1 MRGVVSTGRTAATAA
16 LLALAL
22 GAGAAGAQVPGTLQ
36 EFGAPVYPAYE
47 GWYENPDGSI
57 TLLAGYF
64 NANTAEIVD
73 VPVGESNYIEPGPAD
88 QGQPTRFAPGRSWG
102 VFTMRIPGDDPDRR
116 VIWHVTANGETVSIP
131 MHLDPQ
137 WIIEP
142 FEDAANGNKPPVVR
156 FAPAGEEFTGPPIG
170 IGRELTA
177 TVGAPLEL
185 AVWTSDEKPT
195 DNLVAASR
203 RPRPALILRWHVVRG
218 PGEVEF
224 SAPVQEF
231 ADSSDQNP
239 ATTATFAAAGDY
251 VLRVE
256 ALDETGVGGS
266 GFQCCWTSALVAV
279 RVSDQES
286 AP

>member
-1 MRGVVSTGRTAATAA
+1 MRAEGSAGWMTALGA

-22 GAGAAGAQVPGTLQ
+22 GAGTAGAQVPATLQ

-64 NANTAEIVD
+64 NANTKQIVD
-73 VPVGESNYIEPGPAD
+73 LPVGENNYIEPGSPD
-88 QGQPTRFAPGRSWG
+88 QGQPTRFTPGRSWG
-102 VFTMRIPGDDPDRR
+102 VFTIRIPDDARDKR
-116 VIWHVTANGETVSIP
+116 VTWHLTANDETVSIP

-137 WIIEP
+137 WVIEP

-156 FAPAGEEFTGPPIG
+156 FEPEGEPLSGPPVG
-170 IGRELTA
+170 IARELSTA
-177 TVGAPLEL
+177 VGTPLDL

-203 RPRPALILRWHVVRG
+203 RPRPALILRWHVMRG
-218 PGEVEF
+218 PAEVEF

-231 ADSSDQNP
+231 KESSDQNP
-239 ATTATFAAAGDY
+239 KTTATFAAAGDY
-251 VLRVE
+251 LLRVE
-256 ALDETGVGGS
+256 ALDETGEGGS
-266 GFQCCWTSALVAV
+266 GFQCCWTSALVTV
-279 RVSDQES
+279 RVAE
-286 AP
+286 

>member
-1 MRGVVSTGRTAATAA
+1 MRGEVSTGWTAAAGA

-22 GAGAAGAQVPGTLQ
+22 GAGAAAGQVPGTLQ

-64 NANTAEIVD
+64 NANTEEIVD
-73 VPVGESNYIEPGPAD
+73 VPVGESNYIEPGPPD
-88 QGQPTRFAPGRSWG
+88 RGQPTRFTPGRSWG
-102 VFTMRIPGDDPDRR
+102 VFTIRIPGDDPGRR

-156 FAPAGEEFTGPPIG
+156 FAPDGRELAGPPIG
-170 IGRELTA
+170 IAREVTA
-177 TVGAPLEL
+177 SVGAPLEL

-203 RPRPALILRWHVVRG
+203 RPRPALILRWHVLRG
-218 PGEVEF
+218 PGEVDF

-239 ATTATFAAAGDY
+239 TTTATFDTAGDY
-251 VLRVE
+251 VLRAE

-279 RVSDQES
+279 RVSE
-286 AP
+286 

>member
-1 MRGVVSTGRTAATAA
+1 MRGEVSTGWTAVAGA
-16 LLALAL
+16 LLTLAL
-22 GAGAAGAQVPGTLQ
+22 GAGAAAGQVPGTLQ
-36 EFGAPVYPAYE
+36 QFGAPVYPAYE

-64 NANTAEIVD
+64 NANTEEIVD
-73 VPVGESNYIEPGPAD
+73 VPIGESNYVEPGPPD
-88 QGQPTRFAPGRSWG
+88 QGQPTRFTPGRSWG
-102 VFTMRIPGDDPDRR
+102 VFTIRIPGDDPGRR
-116 VIWHVTANGETVSIP
+116 LVWHVTANGETVSIP

-137 WIIEP
+137 WVIEP

-156 FAPAGEEFTGPPIG
+156 FAPDGKEFTGPPIG
-170 IGRELTA
+170 IARELTA

-203 RPRPALILRWHVVRG
+203 RPRPALILRWHVLRG
-218 PGEVEF
+218 PGDVDF

-239 ATTATFAAAGDY
+239 TTTATFDTAGDY
-251 VLRVE
+251 VLRAE

-279 RVSDQES
+279 HVSE
-286 AP
+286 

>member
-1 MRGVVSTGRTAATAA
+1 MRGDGSAGGTAAIGA
-16 LLALAL
+16 LLGLAL
-22 GAGAAGAQVPGTLQ
+22 GAGAAAAQPPGTLQ
-36 EFGAPVYPAYE
+36 QFGAPVYPAYE
-47 GWYENPDGSI
+47 GWYENPDGSV
-57 TLLAGYF
+57 TLLVGYF
-64 NANTAEIVD
+64 NANTEEVVD
-73 VPVGESNYIEPGPAD
+73 VPVGEHNYVEPGPPD

-102 VFTMRIPGDDPDRR
+102 VFTIRIPGGDPDRR
-116 VIWHVTANGETVSIP
+116 VIWSLTANGETTSVP

-142 FEDAANGNKPPVVR
+142 LVDAANGNRPPVVR
-156 FAPAGEEFTGPPIG
+156 FAPDGEEFSGPPIG
-170 IGRELTA
+170 VARELTA
-177 TVGAPLEL
+177 AVGAPLEL

-195 DNLVAASR
+195 DNLEAASR
-203 RPRPALILRWHVVRG
+203 RPRPALILRWHVARG
-218 PGEVEF
+218 PGAVEF

-239 ATTATFAAAGDY
+239 ATTAVFDAPGDY

-279 RVSDQES
+279 RVSE
-286 AP
+286 

>member
-1 MRGVVSTGRTAATAA
+1 MRGDGSAGGTAAIGA
-16 LLALAL
+16 LLGLAL
-22 GAGAAGAQVPGTLQ
+22 GAGAAAAQPPGTLQ
-36 EFGAPVYPAYE
+36 QFGAPVYPAYE
-47 GWYENPDGSI
+47 GWYENPDGSV

-64 NANTAEIVD
+64 NANTEEVVD
-73 VPVGESNYIEPGPAD
+73 VPVGENNHVEPGPPD

-102 VFTMRIPGDDPDRR
+102 VFTIRIPGGDPDRR
-116 VIWHVTANGETVSIP
+116 VIWRLTANGETTSVP

-142 FEDAANGNKPPVVR
+142 FVDAANGNRPPVVR
-156 FAPAGEEFTGPPIG
+156 FAPDGEEFSGPPIG
-170 IGRELTA
+170 VARELTA
-177 TVGAPLEL
+177 AVGTPLEL

-195 DNLVAASR
+195 DNLEAASR
-203 RPRPALILRWHVVRG
+203 RPRPALILRWHVARG
-218 PGEVEF
+218 PGAVEF

-239 ATTATFAAAGDY
+239 ATTAVFDTPGDY

-279 RVSDQES
+279 RVSE
-286 AP
+286 

>member
-1 MRGVVSTGRTAATAA
+1 MWGHGSGASLTALGVA
-16 LLALAL
+16 LVLAL

-73 VPVGESNYIEPGPAD
+73 VPVGSDNYLEPGPSD
-88 QGQPTRFAPGRSWG
+88 QGQPTHFVPGRAWG
-102 VFTMRIPGDDPDRR
+102 VFTIRIPGDSSDRR
-116 VIWHVTANGETVSIP
+116 VVWHLTANGETVSIP

-156 FAPAGEEFTGPPIG
+156 FARDGEGFSGPPIG
-170 IGRELTA
+170 IACELA
-177 TVGAPLEL
+177 VTVGTPLDL
-185 AVWTSDEKPT
+185 SVWTSDEKPT

-203 RPRPALILRWHVVRG
+203 RPRPALILRWHVLRG

-224 SAPVQEF
+224 SAPLQEF

-239 ATTATFAAAGDY
+239 TTTATFSAAGDY
-251 VLRVE
+251 VLRAE
-256 ALDETGVGGS
+256 ALDETGEGGS

-279 RVSDQES
+279 SVAE
-286 AP
+286 P

>member
-1 MRGVVSTGRTAATAA
+1 MRGDGAAG
-16 LLALAL
+16 LASAFGAVLVLAL
-22 GAGAAGAQVPGTLQ
+22 GAGTAGAQVPGTLQ

-64 NANTAEIVD
+64 NANTEEIVD
-73 VPVGESNYIEPGPAD
+73 VPVGGSNYIEPGPAD
-88 QGQPTRFAPGRSWG
+88 QGQPTRFAPGRAWG
-102 VFTMRIPGDDPDRR
+102 VFTIRIPGDDRDHRA
-116 VIWHVTANGETVSIP
+116 IWHLTANGETVSIP

-142 FEDAANGNKPPVVR
+142 FEDAANGNRPPVIR
-156 FAPAGEEFTGPPIG
+156 LAPDGEGFIGPPLG
-170 IGRELTA
+170 IAWELTA
-177 TVGAPLEL
+177 TAGTPLDL

-195 DNLVAASR
+195 DNLEAASR
-203 RPRPALILRWHVVRG
+203 RPRPALILRWHVLRG
-218 PGEVEF
+218 PGDVDF
-224 SAPVQEF
+224 SHPVQEF

-239 ATTATFAAAGDY
+239 TTTATFSAPGDY
-251 VLRVE
+251 VLRAE

-279 RVSDQES
+279 RVSE
-286 AP
+286 

>member
-1 MRGVVSTGRTAATAA
+1 MRGEVSTGRTAATAV

-36 EFGAPVYPAYE
+36 GFGAPVYPAYE

-64 NANTAEIVD
+64 NANTEEIVD
-73 VPVGESNYIEPGPAD
+73 VPVGADNYIEPGPAD

-102 VFTMRIPGDDPDRR
+102 VFTIRIPGDDPDRR
-116 VIWHVTANGETVSIP
+116 VTWHVTANGETVSIP

-142 FEDAANGNKPPVVR
+142 FEDAANGNEPPVVR
-156 FAPAGEEFTGPPIG
+156 FAPDGEEFTGPPIG
-170 IGRELTA
+170 IARELTA

-203 RPRPALILRWHVVRG
+203 RPRPALILRWHVLRG
-218 PGEVEF
+218 PGEVAF

-239 ATTATFAAAGDY
+239 ATTATFDAAGDY
-251 VLRVE
+251 VLRAE

-279 RVSDQES
+279 RVSE
-286 AP
+286 

>member
-1 MRGVVSTGRTAATAA
+1 MRGDGSAGWMTAVGA
-16 LLALAL
+16 LLALVL

-36 EFGAPVYPAYE
+36 QFGAPVYPAYE

-64 NANTAEIVD
+64 NANTEEIVD
-73 VPVGESNYIEPGPAD
+73 VSIGADNYIEPGPPD
-88 QGQPTRFAPGRSWG
+88 QGQPTHFTPGRSWG
-102 VFTMRIPGDDPDRR
+102 VFTIRIPGDDPGRR
-116 VIWHVTANGETVSIP
+116 MTWHLTANGETVSIP

-142 FEDAANGNKPPVVR
+142 LEDAANGNKPPVVR
-156 FAPAGEEFTGPPIG
+156 FAPDGEALTGPPIG
-170 IGRELTA
+170 IARQLDA
-177 TVGAPLEL
+177 TVGVPLEL

-203 RPRPALILRWHVVRG
+203 RPRPALILRWHVLRG
-218 PGEVEF
+218 PGDVEF

-231 ADSSDQNP
+231 PDSSDQNP
-239 ATTATFAAAGDY
+239 TTTATFTVAGAY
-251 VLRVE
+251 LLRAE

-279 RVSDQES
+279 RVAE
-286 AP
+286 

>member
-1 MRGVVSTGRTAATAA
+1 MWGDGSAGTATAA
-16 LLALAL
+16 GSLLVLAL

-36 EFGAPVYPAYE
+36 QFGAPVYPAYE
-47 GWYENPDGSI
+47 GWYENADGSI

-64 NANTAEIVD
+64 NANTEEVVD
-73 VPVGESNYIEPGPAD
+73 VPVGASNAIEPGPAD
-88 QGQPTRFAPGRSWG
+88 QGQPTRFAPGRAWG
-102 VFTMRIPGDDPDRR
+102 VFTIRIPGDDPDRR
-116 VIWHVTANGETVSIP
+116 VVWHLTANGETVSIP

-142 FEDAANGNKPPVVR
+142 LVDAANGNKPPVVR
-156 FAPAGEEFTGPPIG
+156 FAPDGEGFTGPPIG
-170 IGRELTA
+170 IAREFA
-177 TVGAPLEL
+177 AAVGVPLEL

-195 DNLVAASR
+195 DNLEAASR
-203 RPRPALILRWHVVRG
+203 RPRPALILRWHLLRG
-218 PGEVEF
+218 PGDVEF

-239 ATTATFAAAGDY
+239 TTTATFSAPGEY
-251 VLRVE
+251 VLRAE

-279 RVSDQES
+279 RVSE
-286 AP
+286 

>member
-1 MRGVVSTGRTAATAA
+1 MRGEVSTGWTAAAGA

-22 GAGAAGAQVPGTLQ
+22 GAGPAAAQVPGTLQ

-64 NANTAEIVD
+64 NANTEEVVD
-73 VPVGESNYIEPGPAD
+73 VPVGADNHIEPGPPD
-88 QGQPTRFAPGRSWG
+88 QGQPTRFTPGRAWG
-102 VFTMRIPGDDPDRR
+102 VFTIRIPGGDPDQR

-137 WIIEP
+137 WVIEP
-142 FEDAANGNKPPVVR
+142 FEDAANGNQPPVVR
-156 FAPAGEEFTGPPIG
+156 FAPDGKAFTGPPIG
-170 IGRELTA
+170 IARELTA
-177 TVGAPLEL
+177 TVGAPLQL
-185 AVWTSDEKPT
+185 AVWTSDKKPT

-203 RPRPALILRWHVVRG
+203 RPRPALILRWHVLRG
-218 PGEVEF
+218 PGDVDF

-239 ATTATFAAAGDY
+239 TTTATFDTAGDY
-251 VLRVE
+251 VLRAE

-279 RVSDQES
+279 SVSE
-286 AP
+286 

>member
-1 MRGVVSTGRTAATAA
+1 MWGHGSGASLTALGVA
-16 LLALAL
+16 LVLAL

-73 VPVGESNYIEPGPAD
+73 VPVGSDNYLEPGPPD
-88 QGQPTRFAPGRSWG
+88 QGQPTHFVPGRAWG
-102 VFTMRIPGDDPDRR
+102 VFTIRIPGDSPDRR
-116 VIWHVTANGETVSIP
+116 VVWHLTANDETVSIP

-142 FEDAANGNKPPVVR
+142 FEDAANGNKPPMVR
-156 FAPAGEEFTGPPIG
+156 FAPEGEGFTGPPIG
-170 IGRELTA
+170 IARELA
-177 TVGAPLEL
+177 VTVGTPLGL
-185 AVWTSDEKPT
+185 SVWTSDEKPT

-203 RPRPALILRWHVVRG
+203 RPRPALMLRWHVLRG

-239 ATTATFAAAGDY
+239 TTTATFSAAGDY
-251 VLRVE
+251 VLRAE
-256 ALDETGVGGS
+256 ALDETGEGGS

-279 RVSDQES
+279 SVAE
-286 AP
+286 P

>member
-1 MRGVVSTGRTAATAA
+1 MRGEVSTGWTAAAGA
-16 LLALAL
+16 VLAVAL
-22 GAGAAGAQVPGTLQ
+22 GAGAAAGQVPGTLQ

-64 NANTAEIVD
+64 NANTEEIVD
-73 VPVGESNYIEPGPAD
+73 VPVGESNYIEPGPPD
-88 QGQPTRFAPGRSWG
+88 QGQPTRFTPGRSWG
-102 VFTMRIPGDDPDRR
+102 VFTIRIPGDDPGHR

-137 WIIEP
+137 WVIEP
-142 FEDAANGNKPPVVR
+142 FEDAANGNRPPVVR
-156 FAPAGEEFTGPPIG
+156 FAPDGKGLAGPPTG
-170 IGRELTA
+170 IAQELTA
-177 TVGAPLEL
+177 AVGAPLEL

-203 RPRPALILRWHVVRG
+203 RPRPALVLRWHVLRG
-218 PGEVEF
+218 PGEVDF
-224 SAPVQEF
+224 SAPVHEF

-239 ATTATFAAAGDY
+239 TTTATFDTAGDY
-251 VLRVE
+251 VLRAE

-279 RVSDQES
+279 HVSE
-286 AP
+286 